1 MNFLVIVIAISLSM
15 DAFSLSLA
23 YGTLSLSK
31 KDIKILSSIVGI
43 YHFIMPL
50 IGFFLGKQIL
60 RYVPIN
66 SNLIV
71 FIVLFFIGVQM
82 IIETFKTEE
91 KIVKMKL
98 MEMIIFGFA
107 VSIDAFSVGVGLEG
121 LCSNYLGT
129 ALVFSITSFLFTYMG
144 LILGNKISKL
154 IGKLST
160 LLGGITLI
168 IIAIFYIV

>member
-23 YGTLSLSK
+23 YGTLSLNK
-31 KDIKILSSIVGI
+31 NDINILSSIVGI

-50 IGFFLGKQIL
+50 IGLFLGNRIL
-60 RYVPIN
+60 KIIPIN

-71 FIVLFFIGVQM
+71 FIVLFFIGIQM
-82 IIETFKTEE
+82 IVETFKEDDN
-91 KIVKMKL
+91 IVKMKL

-121 LCSNYLGT
+121 LCSHYLLT
-129 ALVFSITSFLFTYMG
+129 AIIFSITSFIFTYLG
-144 LILGNKISKL
+144 LKLGNKISKL

-160 LLGGITLI
+160 IFGGVTLI
-168 IIAIFYIV
+168 VIAILYIV

>member
-15 DAFSLSLA
+15 DAFSLCLA
-23 YGTLSLSK
+23 YGTLSLPPR
-31 KDIKILSSIVGI
+31 DIKSLASIVGL
-43 YHFIMPL
+43 YHFMMPL

-60 RYVPIN
+60 KYIPLN

-82 IIETFKTEE
+82 IIETLKKED
-91 KIVKMKL
+91 KVVKMKL
-98 MEMIIFGFA
+98 IEMIIFGFA

-121 LCSNYLGT
+121 VCSNYIG
-129 ALVFSITSFLFTYMG
+129 ASLVFSITSFIFTYMG

-154 IGKLST
+154 VGKLST
-160 LLGGITLI
+160 IFGGVTLI
-168 IIAIFYIV
+168 VIAIFYII